1 MVGIVKSCLSK
12 VIGRALLSY
21 AELEETLLDVEC
33 FANNR
38 PLCSVG
44 EEFEQQ
50 TVTPSILIRGKP
62 ATFLEEDFGTLDD
75 TSDVTRRLRYL
86 RSCRLQLRKRWVKEY
101 LHALAERSKTSV
113 AENMTVPSE
122 GSMVLIKDSI
132 KNTGKW
138 KLGRVES
145 HIKGRD
151 GILRGFK
158 ILTGNGYI
166 VERPVQ
172 LVADL
177 EIGAPPQLHCT
188 VLNPDAPEFQPQQQP
203 RRAAKSAAR
212 NRMIRIAMNEFEDN

>member
-1 MVGIVKSCLSK
+1 MSFLLVFSCLSK

-38 PLCSVG
+38 PFCYVG

-62 ATFLEEDFGTLDD
+62 ATFLGEDFGTLDD

-86 RSCRLQLRKRWVKEY
+86 RSCRLQLHKRWVKEY
-101 LHALAERSKTSV
+101 VHALEKRSKTPV

-138 KLGRVES
+138 KLGRVERE
-145 HIKGRD
+145 G
-151 GILRGFK
+151 G
-158 ILTGNGYI
+158 
-166 VERPVQ
+166 
-172 LVADL
+172 
-177 EIGAPPQLHCT
+177 
-188 VLNPDAPEFQPQQQP
+188 
-203 RRAAKSAAR
+203 
-212 NRMIRIAMNEFEDN
+212 EDSRY

>member
-12 VIGRALLSY
+12 VIGCALLSY

-38 PLCSVG
+38 PLCYVG

-50 TVTPSILIRGKP
+50 IVTPNILIRGKP
-62 ATFLEEDFGTLDD
+62 ANFLEDVDTLDD

-86 RSCRLQLRKRWVKEY
+86 KTCRLQLRKRWVKEY
-101 LHALAERSKTSV
+101 LHALEERSKTQ
-113 AENMTVPSE
+113 AIANKKVPAE

-145 HIKGRD
+145 QIKGKD
-151 GILRGFK
+151 GVLRGFK
-158 ILTGNGYI
+158 IRTGNGYI

-177 EIGAPPQLHCT
+177 EIGAQPQLQNT
-188 VLNPDAPEFQPQQQP
+188 GLNPEVPEFRP
-203 RRAAKSAAR
+203 RQLPGRAAKNAAR
-212 NRMIRIAMNEFEDN
+212 NRMIGIAMNELEDD

>member
-1 MVGIVKSCLSK
+1 M
-12 VIGRALLSY
+12 LSY

-38 PLCSVG
+38 PLCYVG

-75 TSDVTRRLRYL
+75 TSDVMRRLRYL
-86 RSCRLQLRKRWVKEY
+86 KSYRLQLRKRWVKEY
-101 LHALAERSKTSV
+101 LYALEERPKTPV
-113 AENMTVPSE
+113 TENMTVPSE
-122 GSMVLIKDSI
+122 GSMVPIKDSI

-145 HIKGRD
+145 HIKERD

-166 VERPVQ
+166 VECPV
-172 LVADL
+172 
-177 EIGAPPQLHCT
+177 
-188 VLNPDAPEFQPQQQP
+188 
-203 RRAAKSAAR
+203 
-212 NRMIRIAMNEFEDN
+212 

>member
-12 VIGRALLSY
+12 VIGCALLSY

-38 PLCSVG
+38 PLCYVG

-50 TVTPSILIRGKP
+50 TVTPNILIRGKP
-62 ATFLEEDFGTLDD
+62 ANFLEEDIDTLDD

-86 RSCRLQLRKRWVKEY
+86 KTCRLQLRKRWVKEY
-101 LHALAERSKTSV
+101 LHALEERSKTQ
-113 AENMTVPSE
+113 AIANKKVPAE

-138 KLGRVES
+138 KPGRVEIQ
-145 HIKGRD
+145 IKGKD
-151 GILRGFK
+151 GVLRGFK
-158 ILTGNGYI
+158 IRTGNGYI

-177 EIGAPPQLHCT
+177 EIGAQPQPQNT
-188 VLNPDAPEFQPQQQP
+188 GLNPEVPEFRPRQLP
-203 RRAAKSAAR
+203 RRAAKNVAR
-212 NRMIRIAMNEFEDN
+212 NRMIGIAMNELEDG